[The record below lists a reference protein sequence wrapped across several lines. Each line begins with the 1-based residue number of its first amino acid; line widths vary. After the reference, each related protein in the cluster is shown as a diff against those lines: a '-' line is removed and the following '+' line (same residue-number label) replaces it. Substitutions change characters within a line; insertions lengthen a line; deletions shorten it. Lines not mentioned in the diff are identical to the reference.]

1 MREQRAFLRNLI
13 DFLEKTGIPY
23 MLAGSLG
30 SSFHGRPRATNDADV
45 VIAPTESQLRL
56 FLDSLGSDYY
66 VSKDAALAALSQ
78 ESTFNVI
85 DIMAQWKADLRVRR
99 TRAFSEMEFSR
110 RQRAVILDM
119 DVWVVSAEDAILSKL
134 EWAKDSAS
142 SQQLQDVLGVLQIQD
157 DRLDMDYLRKWAED
171 LGVRDRL
178 EALLEKTRQDE

>member
-142 SQQLQDVLGVLQIQD
+142 SQQLQDALGVLQIQD